1 MENKLKDIKIKST
14 TKSNGITLI
23 ALVITIVVLLILAG
37 VSIAMLTGNNGII
50 TQAKLAKENT
60 DLAKEEEKNKLSN
73 NNEYI
78 NEQTGNAVP
87 GKIVTET
94 KKDNYVDSEG
104 NQATIPAGFTVSKI
118 PGEEKVAEG
127 LVIYDIPEA
136 DIENVD
142 WTTKNEAGAYNVQTL
157 YNQFVWIPVQSE
169 DEYQREFSYPSRYHI
184 SDTWTTLEITPEN
197 STFTD
202 IGYLPSKIRPEVDT
216 SETSEIAERSAVLK
230 YNGFY
235 ISRYEAGKE
244 NLKVVSKQNAIVYVN
259 ETQESFKSIGL
270 TMYEKNNVYVKS
282 AMCSGIQW
290 DMLMKFVDEKKD
302 SKGNV
307 YNVRKQDSDRH
318 IGNKT
323 KSGQNLADRVQNIY
337 DIEGNCIEYT
347 AEKNNN
353 SDPIVFRGGNSIK
366 SSFAISS
373 MRNGSMGKSDI
384 NTTFRPVI
392 YIM

>member
-1 MENKLKDIKIKST
+1 MIKRN
-14 TKSNGITLI
+14 NGITLI
-23 ALVITIVVLLILAG
+23 ALVITIIVLLILAG
-37 VSIAMLTGNNGII
+37 ASIAMLTGNNGIL

-60 DLAKEEEKNKLSN
+60 GLAKEDEENKLSS

-94 KKDNYVDSEG
+94 KRGNYVDNDG
-104 NQATIPAGFTVSKI
+104 NKATIPAGFTISKI

-142 WTTKNEAGAYNVQTL
+142 WTTKNEDGAYNVQTL
-157 YNQFVWIPVQSE
+157 YNQFVWIPVASAE
-169 DEYQREFSYPSRYHI
+169 EYQRNFRYPSRYHI
-184 SDTWTTLEITPEN
+184 NDAWTTLEITPEN

-202 IGYLPSKIRPEVDT
+202 IGYLPSKIRPETDT
-216 SETSEIAERSAVLK
+216 SEASEIAERVAVLK

-244 NLKVVSKQNAIVYVN
+244 NLKVVSKQNATVYVN

-270 TMYEKNNVYVKS
+270 TMYEEDNVYVKS

-290 DMLMKFVDEKKD
+290 DMLMKFVDGKKD
-302 SKGNV
+302 SDGNI
-307 YNVRKQDSDRH
+307 YNVRKYDLARH
-318 IGNKT
+318 TGSKVE
-323 KSGQNLADRVQNIY
+323 SGKNLADRVQNIY

-353 SDPIVFRGGNSIK
+353 SDPIVFRGGNSSS
-366 SSFAISS
+366 SSFLISS
-373 MRNGSMGKSDI
+373 IRNGSMGKADI
-384 NTTFRPVI
+384 NTTFRLVL